1 MDREERET
9 DDVGSLCFVS
19 SKLSLEEA
27 AAADRLFERRR
38 RRNTPTDRPTAASDA
53 ANAAQ
58 TQRRAAVVA
67 VVRRRLQLVHCLF
80 SNKWET
86 CAAAAASAKGPR
98 ERGRER
104 HPVRD
109 ARGRA
114 GRRAAPPRQRE
125 ERTPTA
131 ASSVDSGGPLQTRR
145 ITPPH

>member
-1 MDREERET
+1 MMLALCVLCPPNCPWKRPRRRTDCLNEEEEET
-9 DDVGSLCFVS
+9 RRPTD
-19 SKLSLEEA
+19 
-27 AAADRLFERRR
+27 RRR
-38 RRNTPTDRPTAASDA
+38 RAM
-53 ANAAQ
+53 
-58 TQRRAAVVA
+58 RRTRHRHSGAAVVA

-86 CAAAAASAKGPR
+86 CAAAAAEGPR

-131 ASSVDSGGPLQTRR
+131 APPRR
-145 ITPPH
+145 RSIAAAPFRLGE